1 MDTTDAVTD
10 ATTKRTTEWTVDNP
24 VDDLVEA
31 IPDRFIEWSGILR
44 GGILARVVADD
55 TGRFFADEVKPDG
68 TWVRPLSGPAREQ
81 ARELADRLLQEPAAL
96 QWRS

>member
-10 ATTKRTTEWTVDNP
+10 ATTDAITEWT